1 MEGLICAYICKSRQ
15 HGMSHSAVHDATG
28 DRAPQ
33 SFPPHSAHIQCR
45 CAADPWAATPQ
56 KTHPSCTYKTEEILV
71 IVVGRGGMCLR
82 DAAMG
87 TISQSAQWGGV
98 SQGSVRSNSHATAS
112 DTSGSTSF
120 PTGTSTMT
128 PTDNTPKSVH
138 QSFQGSCTHLRIS
151 NSTLKTSPRP
161 FTSPTKCMNG

>member
-1 MEGLICAYICKSRQ
+1 MEGLICAYICTSRQ

-33 SFPPHSAHIQCR
+33 FFSPHSALIQCR
-45 CAADPWAATPQ
+45 CTADPWAAAPQ
-56 KTHPSCTYKTEEILV
+56 KTHPSCTQIRRNTCHSCRAWRHVPQKCCDGHDIAERSMGRRVAGKREEQLARHGI
-71 IVVGRGGMCLR
+71 RYQR
-82 DAAMG
+82 
-87 TISQSAQWGGV
+87 
-98 SQGSVRSNSHATAS
+98 
-112 DTSGSTSF
+112 STSF

-128 PTDNTPKSVH
+128 LTDNTPKSVH